1 MLRRWDR
8 AMDQLLSI
16 DEAAEILGTT
26 ARFPRRLVSERRIRF
41 VKVGRHVRIP
51 ASALIEFIQEGT
63 IEPITIRRRRGRSV
77 A

>member
-1 MLRRWDR
+1 
-8 AMDQLLSI
+8 MDQLLSI

-26 ARFPRRLVSERRIRF
+26 APFPRRLVAERRIRF
-41 VKVGRHVRIP
+41 VKIGRHVRIP

-63 IEPITIRRRRGRSV
+63 VEPITIRRRRGRSV

>member
-1 MLRRWDR
+1 
-8 AMDQLLSI
+8 MDQLLSI

>member
-1 MLRRWDR
+1 
-8 AMDQLLSI
+8 MDQLLSI

-26 ARFPRRLVSERRIRF
+26 ARFPRRLVAERRIRF